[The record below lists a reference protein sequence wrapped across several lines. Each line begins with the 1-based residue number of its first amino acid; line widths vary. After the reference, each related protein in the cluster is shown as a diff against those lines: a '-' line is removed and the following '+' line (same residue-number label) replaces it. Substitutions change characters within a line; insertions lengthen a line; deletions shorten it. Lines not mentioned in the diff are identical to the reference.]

1 MTVGE
6 RALQHLLGQRSLC
19 GGGQGILLNMLK
31 IRTFCE
37 QFHRN

>member
-19 GGGQGILLNMLK
+19 GGGQGQGIW
-31 IRTFCE
+31 TFCK